1 MASIKNLKK
10 DVNFIL
16 ADLIED
22 CLFWQLENPKKDPAE
37 SEKIISEAIETFDQ
51 LITRIN
57 QKGVENKK
65 EHFKNIVSDLQKSVS
80 AMLERVE
87 KL

>member
-22 CLFWQLENPKKDPAE
+22 CLFWQLENPKKDPDE
-37 SEKIISEAIETFDQ
+37 SEKIISDAIKTFDQ
-51 LITRIN
+51 LIVRIN

-65 EHFKNIVSDLQKSVS
+65 AHFKSIINDLQESVTS
-80 AMLERVE
+80 MLERVG

>member
-22 CLFWQLENPKKDPAE
+22 CLIWQLENPKKDVAA
-37 SEKIISEAIETFDQ
+37 SEKIISDAIETFDKT
-51 LITRIN
+51 IARIN
-57 QKGVENKK
+57 EKGIADKK
-65 EHFKNIVSDLQKSVS
+65 AHFRAIVKDLKESVAS
-80 AMLERVE
+80 LLERVG

>member
-37 SEKIISEAIETFDQ
+37 SEKIISDAIETFDQ
-51 LITRIN
+51 LIVRIN

-65 EHFKNIVSDLQKSVS
+65 AHFKSIINDLQESVTS
-80 AMLERVE
+80 MLERVG